1 MTSELSKYLTEQ
13 LGVFLNVR
21 QQKLSYQKYNK
32 RVFKQKS
39 FQNNI
44 IFYQILMLFNV
55 IFNIIQ

>member
-39 FQNNI
+39 FQKNI
-44 IFYQILMLFNV
+44 IFYQILMLFN
-55 IFNIIQ
+55 IIQ

>member
-21 QQKLSYQKYNK
+21 QQELSYQKYNK

-44 IFYQILMLFNV
+44 IFYQILMLFN
-55 IFNIIQ
+55 IIQ